1 MKTAPEAGS
10 TWPVIDHL
18 HLLGGPQPPHISLP
32 NMANKY
38 GTIFTI
44 KLGVHRALVMSN
56 WEIAK
61 ECLSIND
68 KVFATRPKVAGME
81 ILGYN
86 NAMIGSAPYGPYWSQ
101 VRKFATVELHS
112 NHWLDMLMWGN
123 LR

>member
-1 MKTAPEAGS
+1 MHLPKKGKESFLMKSKKRNRAEA
-10 TWPVIDHL
+10 TR
-18 HLLGGPQPPHISLP
+18 
-32 NMANKY
+32 K
-38 GTIFTI
+38 TI
-44 KLGVHRALVMSN
+44 KLGVHRALVVSN